1 MEKKENKKSGS
12 SGERSSGGEK
22 QHHFQLLDTATERF
36 NRQLEEIEKR
46 AIEQQEEYSEE
57 LMEAT
62 ARAISE
68 VKQACETFEKA
79 VANERAII
87 KDAQHH
93 FRKKTQKIFS
103 TTYFNRA
110 RLWPQGYQGDYVM
123 LDYLYKNDPSSD
135 SAIGFYLNRYLL
147 ATTLAVAVRERKETL
162 RGLLREELQSG
173 KTIKVL
179 DIACGSCQEVF
190 ELAPDI
196 LKSGAKFTFV
206 DYDNDALQFSS
217 VRLSQVGLVP
227 PHVDFRSYNALKLV
241 NAERNCKDFG
251 VQDVIYS
258 VGLFDYLKDDVLVRL
273 IPSLYDLLS
282 SGGKLIVSFK
292 DSVCYSTFI
301 YHWLIAWDG
310 FLQRTEEDVWKLLEK
325 TGVPISAVTTKRKQ
339 SDVITFFIAA
349 K

>member
-1 MEKKENKKSGS
+1 MKTRQEQGGS
-12 SGERSSGGEK
+12 SGERSSGGDNQK
-22 QHHFQLLDTATERF
+22 HFQLLDEATERF

-62 ARAISE
+62 AKAISE
-68 VKQACETFEKA
+68 VKHACETFEKA
-79 VANERAII
+79 VANERTII
-87 KDAQHH
+87 KDAQHR
-93 FRKKTQKIFS
+93 FREKTQKIFS

-135 SAIGFYLNRYLL
+135 SAIGYYLNTYLL
-147 ATTLAVAVRERKETL
+147 ATALAVAVRERKETL
-162 RGLLREELQSG
+162 RELLRDELQGG

-179 DIACGSCQEVF
+179 DIACGSCQEVV

-196 LKSGAKFTFV
+196 LKSEATFTFV
-206 DYDNDALQFSS
+206 DYDSDALQFSS

-227 PHVDFRSYNALKLV
+227 AHVDFRHYNALKLV
-241 NAERNCKDFG
+241 NAERNRGEFG

-258 VGLFDYLKDDVLVRL
+258 VGLFDYLKDDVLSR
-273 IPSLYDLLS
+273 LLS
-282 SGGKLIVSFK
+282 SLYNLLAPGGKLIISFK
-292 DSVCYSTFI
+292 DCNRYSTFI

-310 FLQRTEEDVWKLLEK
+310 FLQRTEEDVWKLFEK
-325 TGVPISAVTTKRKQ
+325 TGIPITAVSTKPER
-339 SDVITFFIAA
+339 SGVITFFIAA